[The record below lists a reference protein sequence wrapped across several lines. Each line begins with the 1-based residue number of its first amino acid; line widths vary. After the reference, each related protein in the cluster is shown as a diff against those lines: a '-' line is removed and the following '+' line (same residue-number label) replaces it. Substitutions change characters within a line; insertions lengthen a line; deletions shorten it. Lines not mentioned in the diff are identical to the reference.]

1 MRTPICG
8 YIVFLVVFGT
18 VSRVLEISCNSFGIY
33 RYQYR
38 EYVRDSS
45 TPILFDILHDM
56 DTVRKRFIEMLAGKG
71 YSEGQ
76 KWDWMKD
83 LDEDLEV
90 FRIKFDG

>member
-1 MRTPICG
+1 
-8 YIVFLVVFGT
+8 
-18 VSRVLEISCNSFGIY
+18 
-33 RYQYR
+33 
-38 EYVRDSS
+38 
-45 TPILFDILHDM
+45 M